1 MASQDGR
8 NLSDALVQFGRDQG
22 LMLAL
27 YMGDDWQRM
36 LKQMLRI
43 TDNAQARK
51 DIRRVLV
58 QVDKALQVIRGF
70 AGSSDLR

>member
-8 NLSDALVQFGRDQG
+8 NLSDALVRFGRDQD